1 MDGPRPSE
9 FDLIF
14 WFWANVMFLPASG
27 FVAAFAFAVTVSRPF
42 PADSLSARI
51 DQLIVAGYSANAAH
65 ASPRSSDSEFLRR
78 VTLDLNG
85 TIPSPDEAKAFFTNK
100 SPGKRIVA
108 VKRLLASPNYARRLA
123 EVFDVAFME
132 RRNDGKVPRAAWE
145 EYLRASFAAN
155 KAYDQLVREILSA
168 DGTDPKSRPA
178 AKFYLDRDF
187 EPNLVTRDLGR
198 IFLGRNL
205 QCAQC
210 HDHPIVDEYK
220 QHHYFGIYA
229 FLNRTYLF
237 PEPAAAN
244 AVLAEKADGDVS
256 FVSVFDE
263 KKVQKKTGPQLPSGK
278 SLVEPMLE
286 KGKEYKVA
294 PAKGVRPVPTFSRRE
309 QLARLVATADNP
321 FFARTAVNRIWA
333 MMFGRGLIHPLDMDH
348 AGNPPSHPQLL
359 DLLAREFAKHR
370 FDVKWLIR
378 EIARSETY
386 QRSSERMPGKDLPSD
401 RYLAAELKAL
411 SPEQF
416 AFATIQATG
425 KRDAKPDSTNVV
437 RSFRSVLA
445 AQPGQVEDASAFT
458 LDQTLFL
465 KHGGAIRGLA
475 ESKPGNLTERL
486 AAMKDSKAVADE
498 LFLNMLTRLPTTE
511 ERAEIAT
518 LLADSKDRAADIAE
532 LVWALLVSAEFRFNH

>member
-1 MDGPRPSE
+1 
-9 FDLIF
+9 
-14 WFWANVMFLPASG
+14 MFLPASG
-27 FVAAFAFAVTVSRPF
+27 FVAAFAFAVAASRPL

-51 DQLIVAGYSANAAH
+51 DQLIGVGHPDYSSL

-78 VTLDLNG
+78 VTLDLTG
-85 TIPSPDEAKAFFTNK
+85 TIPSPIEAKAFFANQ
-100 SPGKRIVA
+100 SSSKRIVA
-108 VKRLLASPNYARRLA
+108 IERLLASPEYARRMA
-123 EVFDVAFME
+123 AVFDVAFME
-132 RRNDGKVPRAAWE
+132 RRPDSKVPRAAWE

-155 KAYDQLVREILSA
+155 KPYDQLVREILSS
-168 DGTDPKSRPA
+168 DGTDPKTRA
-178 AKFYLDRDF
+178 TAKFYLDRDF

-237 PEPAAAN
+237 PEPGAAN

-278 SLVEPMLE
+278 SLVEPMIE

-321 FFARTAVNRIWA
+321 YFARTAVNRIWA

-359 DLLAREFAKHR
+359 DLLALEFAKHR
-370 FDVKWLIR
+370 FDVKWLVR

-386 QRSSERMPGKDLPSD
+386 QRSSERKQGTDIPPD

-411 SPEQF
+411 SPEQY
-416 AFATIQATG
+416 AFAAVQATG
-425 KRDAKPDSTNVV
+425 IRNAKPDTANIV
-437 RSFRSVLA
+437 RAFRAVLA
-445 AQPGQVEDASAFT
+445 AQPGQVEEASSFT

-475 ESKPGNLTERL
+475 ARQPGNLTDRL
-486 AAMKDSKAVADE
+486 IAMKDFRDVADE
-498 LFLNMLTRLPTTE
+498 LYLSMFTRLPTPE
-511 ERAEIAT
+511 ERT
-518 LLADSKDRAADIAE
+518 DVVTVLADSKDRAAVIAE

>member
-1 MDGPRPSE
+1 
-9 FDLIF
+9 
-14 WFWANVMFLPASG
+14 MFLPASG
-27 FVAAFAFAVTVSRPF
+27 FVAAFAIAVAAGRPL
-42 PADSLSARI
+42 PAESLSARI
-51 DQLIVAGYSANAAH
+51 DRLIVAGHSSHSAH
-65 ASPRSSDSEFLRR
+65 VSPPSSDSEFLRR
-78 VTLDLNG
+78 VTLDLTG
-85 TIPSPDEAKAFFTNK
+85 TIPTAETAKAFFTDQ
-100 SPGKRIVA
+100 SSGKRIVA
-108 VKRLLASPNYARRLA
+108 IERLLASPEYARRLA

-132 RRNDGKVPRAAWE
+132 RRPDAKVPRVAWE

-155 KAYDQLVREILSA
+155 KPYDQLVREILSS
-168 DGTDPKSRPA
+168 DGTDTKSRPA

-220 QHHYFGIYA
+220 QHHYFGIFA

-263 KKVQKKTGPQLPSGK
+263 KKVQKKTGPQLPNSQ
-278 SLVEPMLE
+278 SVVEPVLE

-321 FFARTAVNRIWA
+321 YFARTAVNRIWA
-333 MMFGRGLIHPLDMDH
+333 MMFGRGLVHPLDMDH

-359 DLLAREFAKHR
+359 DLLAQEFAKHR

-386 QRSSERMPGKDLPSD
+386 QRSSERPAGKDLPSD

-411 SPEQF
+411 SPEQY
-416 AFATIQATG
+416 AFAAIQAIG
-425 KRDAKPDSTNVV
+425 KRDAKPDPATIV
-437 RSFRSVLA
+437 RSFRAVLA
-445 AQPGQVEDASAFT
+445 AQPGQVEDASSFT

-475 ESKPGNLTERL
+475 ARQSGNLTDRL
-486 AAMKDSKAVADE
+486 ATMNDPKAIADE
-498 LFLNMLTRLPTTE
+498 LFLSMLTRLPTIDE
-511 ERAEIAT
+511 QSDVAS
-518 LLADSKDRAADIAE
+518 LLADPKDRTTNLAE

>member
-1 MDGPRPSE
+1 
-9 FDLIF
+9 
-14 WFWANVMFLPASG
+14 MFLPAGG
-27 FVAAFAFAVTVSRPF
+27 FVAAFAFAVTASRPL
-42 PADSLSARI
+42 PADSLSVRI
-51 DQLIVAGYSANAAH
+51 DRLIVAGHPAYSSL

-78 VTLDLNG
+78 ATLDLTG
-85 TIPSPDEAKAFFTNK
+85 TIPSSEAAKTFFADT
-100 SPGKRIVA
+100 SSGKRIVA
-108 VKRLLASPNYARRLA
+108 IERLLASPEYARRLT

-132 RRNDGKVPRAAWE
+132 RRPDGKVPRAEWE
-145 EYLRASFAAN
+145 DYLRTSFAAN
-155 KAYDQLVREILSA
+155 KPYDQLVREILSS
-168 DGTDPKSRPA
+168 DGTDPKSRAA
-178 AKFYLDRDF
+178 AKFYLDRDL

-237 PEPAAAN
+237 PEAAAAN

-263 KKVQKKTGPQLPSGK
+263 KKVQKKTGPQLPNGK

-294 PAKGVRPVPTFSRRE
+294 PTKGVRPVPTFSRRE
-309 QLARLVATADNP
+309 QLARLVAAADNP
-321 FFARTAVNRIWA
+321 YFARTAVNRIWA
-333 MMFGRGLIHPLDMDH
+333 MMFGRGLVHPLDLDH

-359 DLLAREFAKHR
+359 DLLAQEFAKHR
-370 FDVKWLIR
+370 FDVKWLVR

-386 QRSSERMPGKDLPSD
+386 QRSSERKPGKDVPPD

-416 AFATIQATG
+416 AFAAIQATG
-425 KRDAKPDSTNVV
+425 KRDGKPDAANIV
-437 RSFRSVLA
+437 RSFRAVLA

-475 ESKPGNLTERL
+475 ARQSGNLTDRL
-486 AAMKDSKAVADE
+486 TAMNDSNAVADE
-498 LFLNMLTRLPTTE
+498 LFLTMMTRRPNSE
-511 ERAEIAT
+511 ERAEVAA
-518 LLADSKDRAADIAE
+518 LLTDSKDRAANIAE
-532 LVWALLVSAEFRFNH
+532 LVWAMLVSAEFRFNH

>member
-1 MDGPRPSE
+1 
-9 FDLIF
+9 
-14 WFWANVMFLPASG
+14 MFLPASG
-27 FVAAFAFAVTVSRPF
+27 FVAAFAIAVAASRPL
-42 PADSLSARI
+42 PADSLSTRI
-51 DQLIVAGYSANAAH
+51 DRLIAAGQADH
-65 ASPRSSDSEFLRR
+65 ASHVSPRSSDSEFLRR
-78 VTLDLNG
+78 VTLDLTG
-85 TIPSPDEAKAFFTNK
+85 TIPIAETSRAFFADK

-108 VKRLLASPNYARRLA
+108 IEQLLASPDYARRMA

-132 RRNDGKVPRAAWE
+132 RRADGKVPRAAWE
-145 EYLRASFAAN
+145 DYLRASFAAN
-155 KAYDQLVREILSA
+155 KPYDQLVREILSS
-168 DGTDPKSRPA
+168 DGTDPKSRAA

-229 FLNRTYLF
+229 FLNRTFLF
-237 PEPAAAN
+237 PEAAAAN

-263 KKVQKKTGPQLPSGK
+263 KKVQKKTGPQLPNSK
-278 SLVEPMLE
+278 SVIEPILE

-321 FFARTAVNRIWA
+321 YFARTAVNRIWA
-333 MMFGRGLIHPLDMDH
+333 MMFGRGLVHPLDLDH

-359 DLLAREFAKHR
+359 DLLAQEFVKHR

-378 EIARSETY
+378 EITRTETY
-386 QRSSERMPGKDLPSD
+386 QRASERKTGKDLPAD

-411 SPEQF
+411 SPEQY
-416 AFATIQATG
+416 AFAAIQATG
-425 KRDAKPDSTNVV
+425 KRDAKPDATNVV

-475 ESKPGNLTERL
+475 ARNAGNLTDRL
-486 AAMKDSKAVADE
+486 AGMKDSDAVADE
-498 LFLNMLTRLPTTE
+498 LFLSMLTRLPTAE
-511 ERAEIAT
+511 ERHEVAT
-518 LLADSKDRAADIAE
+518 LLADAKDRTANIAE
-532 LVWALLVSAEFRFNH
+532 LVWALFVSAEFRFNH